1 MTKSRVLEKLRSGGF
16 VRVAGLS
23 RVADAWLAEVIGRIG
38 YDCIWFY
45 MEHRA
50 FGYDAIG
57 PLSLACRHTG
67 TDLMVRILKTGY
79 DAPMRALEFGAN
91 GIMVPHCR
99 SAEEARQWVDW
110 VRFPPVG
117 RRGLDGAGAD
127 ADWGLADTREHIK
140 HANEEVFLALQIE
153 DREAVESIEEI
164 AAVPGFDL
172 FFIGPGDLT
181 LSYGV
186 PLEFNH
192 PVIEAAVDRVAA
204 AAAKYGKW
212 WGTPSG
218 SPEAAQRIIDRGGRM
233 FTAGGDHGAL
243 VQGLQNSFQAFSK
256 VAIVEE
262 QRDAVRRA

>member
-1 MTKSRVLEKLRSGGF
+1 MS
-16 VRVAGLS
+16 
-23 RVADAWLAEVIGRIG
+23 DPWLTEVIGRIG
-38 YDCIWFY
+38 YDCVWFD

-50 FGYDAIG
+50 FGYDVIAPI
-57 PLSLACRHTG
+57 SLACRHTG

-110 VRFPPVG
+110 VRFPPLG

-127 ADWGLADTREHIK
+127 ADWGFADTRDHIK

-153 DREAVESIEEI
+153 DREAVENIDEI

-181 LSYGV
+181 SKLWSASRIQPPERRKCDRPRGRCRR
-186 PLEFNH
+186 
-192 PVIEAAVDRVAA
+192 EAREMVG
-204 AAAKYGKW
+204 YN
-212 WGTPSG
+212 
-218 SPEAAQRIIDRGGRM
+218 QRITRSGATCPGSRRPNVYSRRRPRRPRTRTPQFLCSLQQSRNQRPRQLTHNNAIAGNGRSW
-233 FTAGGDHGAL
+233 L
-243 VQGLQNSFQAFSK
+243 FSLRL
-256 VAIVEE
+256 AP
-262 QRDAVRRA
+262 